1 MHIPRKPGF
10 LRAVTEN
17 VKYAVVCASR
27 PTKVG
32 NDTPILE
39 DALPGII
46 HLGGD
51 PKAIYWS
58 EPTGA
63 HAQRTHCG
71 MAFLHRFVCKPFT
84 FPLMS
89 RCRVQALTP
98 RYIPMLQQ
106 IWAKNWRTMC
116 TKRLQL
122 SSPPLQISVY
132 RIFHS
137 PRAVDIGATANRT
150 S

>member
-46 HLGGD
+46 HLGGE
-51 PKAIYWS
+51 PKTIYWT

-63 HAQRTHCG
+63 HAQRAHTG
-71 MAFLHRFVCKPFT
+71 MAILHRLGYKHCRRCTCRFTIFVT
-84 FPLMS
+84 
-89 RCRVQALTP
+89 RALLIT
-98 RYIPMLQQ
+98 R
-106 IWAKNWRTMC
+106 
-116 TKRLQL
+116 
-122 SSPPLQISVY
+122 
-132 RIFHS
+132 
-137 PRAVDIGATANRT
+137 
-150 S
+150 

>member
-46 HLGGD
+46 HLGVILR
-51 PKAIYWS
+51 PS
-58 EPTGA
+58 TGVSQRA
-63 HAQRTHCG
+63 THAQRTHCG
-71 MAFLHRFVCKPFT
+71 TAFLHRFVCKPFG
-84 FPLMS
+84 S
-89 RCRVQALTP
+89 LTLKITNCSKEFL
-98 RYIPMLQQ
+98 R
-106 IWAKNWRTMC
+106 KNNN
-116 TKRLQL
+116 
-122 SSPPLQISVY
+122 PPLSI
-132 RIFHS
+132 
-137 PRAVDIGATANRT
+137 
-150 S
+150 